1 MAKNSRSTS
10 DKMGDWIRNILSC
23 CDKTEEDERPRSLQ
37 ISGPTNF
44 RREDI
49 SIAGLDPEHQAWI
62 REKAKA
68 DAQKMWAHLQPL
80 HSSPSS
86 HFADPNNKT
95 SLPSYEDFTQP
106 RPAPPTTTSN
116 PVTGPGPGTT
126 TTRTSLH
133 SPRRVSASSTPG
145 TATAGLV
152 DKLKAHTRKISG
164 SLGTSLTGYHHYP
177 AHSGKAG
184 AGTGGG
190 ESGTPYEMR
199 ALIDASSQDGGK
211 EEEEGGMRRCS
222 AKAQEHE
229 GKMSAESGGSLT
241 SSAGRGKGGR
251 SVEVELG
258 LQGDGDSGKGLGCG
272 GMMMMKK
279 EGDGD
284 GGA

>member
-1 MAKNSRSTS
+1 MAKDNKSTS

-37 ISGPTNF
+37 ISGPINF
-44 RREDI
+44 RRENI

-106 RPAPPTTTSN
+106 RPAPPPTTTTAN
-116 PVTGPGPGTT
+116 TATT
-126 TTRTSLH
+126 ATAGTRTSLH
-133 SPRRVSASSTPG
+133 SQHRVSAASSSPG
-145 TATAGLV
+145 TTTAALV
-152 DKLKAHTRKISG
+152 DKIKAHTRKISG
-164 SLGTSLTGYHHYP
+164 SLGNSLTGYHHYQTS
-177 AHSGKAG
+177 SGKA
-184 AGTGGG
+184 GGG

-199 ALIDASSQDGGK
+199 SLIDPRHSSPQQGGEK
-211 EEEEGGMRRCS
+211 EEGVRISG
-222 AKAQEHE
+222 AGAQDNE
-229 GKMSAESGGSLT
+229 GKMSGESGSSSL
-241 SSAGRGKGGR
+241 AGGGRGV
-251 SVEVELG
+251 SVEVDC
-258 LQGDGDSGKGLGCG
+258 LQGDGDSGKELGCG
-272 GMMMMKK
+272 EMMKK
-279 EGDGD
+279 GD

>member
-1 MAKNSRSTS
+1 MAQNNRSIS
-10 DKMGDWIRNILSC
+10 DKMSDWIRTILSC
-23 CDKTEEDERPRSLQ
+23 CDKTEETERPRSLQ

-106 RPAPPTTTSN
+106 RPAPPPTTANTAAA
-116 PVTGPGPGTT
+116 G
-126 TTRTSLH
+126 TRTSLH
-133 SPRRVSASSTPG
+133 SQRRVSAASSSPG
-145 TATAGLV
+145 AATAALV
-152 DKLKAHTRKISG
+152 DKIKAHTRKISG
-164 SLGTSLTGYHHYP
+164 SLGNSLTGYHHYQ
-177 AHSGKAG
+177 ANSGKAG
-184 AGTGGG
+184 VG

-199 ALIDASSQDGGK
+199 SLIDPRSSPQQGGEGEERMRIIGARAQDH
-211 EEEEGGMRRCS
+211 E
-222 AKAQEHE
+222 AKLS
-229 GKMSAESGGSLT
+229 GESGGSSLI
-241 SSAGRGKGGR
+241 GRGRGGG
-251 SVEVELG
+251 SVEVDC
-258 LQGDGDSGKGLGCG
+258 LQGDGDSGKGLGCAE
-272 GMMMMKK
+272 MMKK
-279 EGDGD
+279 GD

>member
-1 MAKNSRSTS
+1 MAKNNGGIS
-10 DKMGDWIRNILSC
+10 DKMGDWVRNILSC

-106 RPAPPTTTSN
+106 RPAPPPTTTAN
-116 PVTGPGPGTT
+116 PATT
-126 TTRTSLH
+126 AATAGTRTSLH
-133 SPRRVSASSTPG
+133 SQRRVSAASSSPG
-145 TATAGLV
+145 TATAALV
-152 DKLKAHTRKISG
+152 DKIKAHTRKISG
-164 SLGTSLTGYHHYP
+164 SLGTSLTGYYHYQ
-177 AHSGKAG
+177 ANSGKV
-184 AGTGGG
+184 GGG

-199 ALIDASSQDGGK
+199 SLIDPRHSSLQQGG
-211 EEEEGGMRRCS
+211 EGEEGVRVSS
-222 AKAQEHE
+222 ARAQDHE
-229 GKMSAESGGSLT
+229 GKMSGESGGS
-241 SSAGRGKGGR
+241 SSAGRGRGESG
-251 SVEVELG
+251 VDYY

-272 GMMMMKK
+272 EMKEK
-279 EGDGD
+279 GD

>member
-95 SLPSYEDFTQP
+95 SLPSY
-106 RPAPPTTTSN
+106 
-116 PVTGPGPGTT
+116 
-126 TTRTSLH
+126 
-133 SPRRVSASSTPG
+133 
-145 TATAGLV
+145 
-152 DKLKAHTRKISG
+152 
-164 SLGTSLTGYHHYP
+164 
-177 AHSGKAG
+177 
-184 AGTGGG
+184 
-190 ESGTPYEMR
+190 
-199 ALIDASSQDGGK
+199 
-211 EEEEGGMRRCS
+211 
-222 AKAQEHE
+222 
-229 GKMSAESGGSLT
+229 
-241 SSAGRGKGGR
+241 
-251 SVEVELG
+251 
-258 LQGDGDSGKGLGCG
+258 
-272 GMMMMKK
+272 
-279 EGDGD
+279 
-284 GGA
+284 

>member
-106 RPAPPTTTSN
+106 RPAPPITTTS
-116 PVTGPGPGTT
+116 PAAGTGATAT

-133 SPRRVSASSTPG
+133 SQRRVSASSTPG
-145 TATAGLV
+145 TASAGLV

-164 SLGTSLTGYHHYP
+164 SLGNSLTGYHHYQ
-177 AHSGKAG
+177 AHGGKAG
-184 AGTGGG
+184 TGGGG

-199 ALIDASSQDGGK
+199 ALIDPRTSSPQEGEK
-211 EEEEGGMRRCS
+211 EEEGMRRS
-222 AKAQEHE
+222 AAKAQDQE
-229 GKMSAESGGSLT
+229 GKMSGESAGSL
-241 SSAGRGKGGR
+241 SSLADGRGRGGG
-251 SVEVELG
+251 SVEVEYG
-258 LQGDGDSGKGLGCG
+258 LQGDGDSGKGLGCAE
-272 GMMMMKK
+272 MVKNK
-279 EGDGD
+279 GDGD

>member
-23 CDKTEEDERPRSLQ
+23 CDKTEEVERPRSLQ

-106 RPAPPTTTSN
+106 RPAPPTTSSPAAGAGATA
-116 PVTGPGPGTT
+116 TTTT
-126 TTRTSLH
+126 TTRTSVH
-133 SPRRVSASSTPG
+133 SQRRISASSSPG
-145 TATAGLV
+145 PTTATAAALV
-152 DKLKAHTRKISG
+152 DKIKAHTRKISG
-164 SLGTSLTGYHHYP
+164 SLGNSLTGYHHYQ
-177 AHSGKAG
+177 ASGGKL
-184 AGTGGG
+184 GGWG

-199 ALIDASSQDGGK
+199 SLIDPHHSSARDGEG
-211 EEEEGGMRRCS
+211 EEGARIGGAR
-222 AKAQEHE
+222 AQDPE
-229 GKMSAESGGSLT
+229 GKMSGESEGS
-241 SSAGRGKGGR
+241 SSAGRGRGR
-251 SVEVELG
+251 SVEVDYLH
-258 LQGDGDSGKGLGCG
+258 GDGDSGKGLGCAG
-272 GMMMMKK
+272 MMKK
-279 EGDGD
+279 KEDG
-284 GGA
+284 A

>member
-10 DKMGDWIRNILSC
+10 VKMGDWIRNILSC

-106 RPAPPTTTSN
+106 RPAPPTTSS
-116 PVTGPGPGTT
+116 PATGAGATT
-126 TTRTSLH
+126 TTTTTIRTSLH
-133 SPRRVSASSTPG
+133 SQRRVSASSTPG

-164 SLGTSLTGYHHYP
+164 SLGNSLTGYHHYQ

-184 AGTGGG
+184 TGGG
-190 ESGTPYEMR
+190 GEIGTPYEMR
-199 ALIDASSQDGGK
+199 ALIDPSPQEGGK
-211 EEEEGGMRRCS
+211 EEGEGMRRS
-222 AKAQEHE
+222 GAKAQDQE
-229 GKMSAESGGSLT
+229 GKMSGESGASLS
-241 SSAGRGKGGR
+241 SSAGRGRGGG
-251 SVEVELG
+251 SVEVEYG
-258 LQGDGDSGKGLGCG
+258 LRGDGDSGKGLGCAE
-272 GMMMMKK
+272 MKK
-279 EGDGD
+279 KGDGD

>member
-1 MAKNSRSTS
+1 MAKNNKSIS
-10 DKMGDWIRNILSC
+10 DKMSDWIRNILSC
-23 CDKTEEDERPRSLQ
+23 CDRTEEDERPRSLQ

-62 REKAKA
+62 REKAKS

-106 RPAPPTTTSN
+106 RPAPPPTTT
-116 PVTGPGPGTT
+116 TT
-126 TTRTSLH
+126 AAAGTRTSLH
-133 SPRRVSASSTPG
+133 SQRRVSAASSSPG
-145 TATAGLV
+145 TATAALV
-152 DKLKAHTRKISG
+152 DKIKAHTRKISG
-164 SLGTSLTGYHHYP
+164 SLGNSLTGYHHYQ
-177 AHSGKAG
+177 AGSGKAG
-184 AGTGGG
+184 GGA

-199 ALIDASSQDGGK
+199 ALIDPRHSPPQQGGEK
-211 EEEEGGMRRCS
+211 EEGMRIGG
-222 AKAQEHE
+222 AGAQDHE
-229 GKMSAESGGSLT
+229 GKMSGESGGS
-241 SSAGRGKGGR
+241 SSAGRGRGESG
-251 SVEVELG
+251 VDYY

-272 GMMMMKK
+272 EMKEK
-279 EGDGD
+279 GE

>member
-106 RPAPPTTTSN
+106 RPAPPTTTSS
-116 PVTGPGPGTT
+116 PAAGAGATTTTT

-133 SPRRVSASSTPG
+133 SHRRVSASSTPG

-164 SLGTSLTGYHHYP
+164 SLGNSLTGYHHYQ
-177 AHSGKAG
+177 AHGGK

-199 ALIDASSQDGGK
+199 ALIDPSSQDGGK
-211 EEEEGGMRRCS
+211 EEEEGMRVS
-222 AKAQEHE
+222 GAKAQEHE
-229 GKMSAESGGSLT
+229 GKMSGESAGSL
-241 SSAGRGKGGR
+241 SSATGRGKGGGR
-251 SVEVELG
+251 VEVEYG
-258 LQGDGDSGKGLGCG
+258 LQGDGDSGKGLGCAE
-272 GMMMMKK
+272 MMKK
-279 EGDGD
+279 GD
-284 GGA
+284 GGDA